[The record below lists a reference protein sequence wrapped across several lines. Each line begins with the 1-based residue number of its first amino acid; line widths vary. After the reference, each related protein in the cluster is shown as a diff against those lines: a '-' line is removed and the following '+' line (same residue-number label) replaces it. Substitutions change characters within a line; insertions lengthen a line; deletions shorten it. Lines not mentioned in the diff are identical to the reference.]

1 MEKLLTS
8 PTININDK
16 DMAKDSAKNDNPF
29 VTTGYAGAEYFCD
42 REKETEDIIRY
53 LTNGNNVALIS
64 PRRYGKSDLLR
75 HCFAQKTITDNYYT
89 FIVDI
94 YSTKTVA
101 EMVSKLGS
109 AILETLKPKGKK
121 AWEKFLAI
129 LSSVRSGISFD
140 INGQPSWTMSVGDI
154 HSPTATLDEIF
165 AYLQN
170 ADRPCLVVIDE
181 FQQITKYGDPNI
193 EAEIRTRVQY
203 CSNAHFVFSGS
214 RRQLMGSIF
223 TSPARPFYQSVT
235 LYHLDRLPLDRYSEF
250 CVSLFKKRGKYL
262 DIAVVNHLYK
272 QFDGVTY
279 YMQRVM
285 NELFSQTAVGATCV
299 ENDVS
304 KAVDEIIAVSSTI
317 YEDLM
322 YQLPEKQSRVLMAV
336 AKDGSAQN
344 VTSGSFTKR
353 HGLTSP
359 NSVKSAI
366 PALIDKGLLTQD
378 KGVYKVY
385 DLFFAIWLVKNC

>member
-1 MEKLLTS
+1 
-8 PTININDK
+8 
-16 DMAKDSAKNDNPF
+16 MAKEKVKIDNPF

-42 REKETEDIIRY
+42 REKETADIIRY

-75 HCFAQKTITDNYYT
+75 HCFAQKVIADHYYT

-101 EMVSKLGS
+101 EMVAKLGS

-129 LSSVRSGISFD
+129 LASVRSGISFD
-140 INGQPSWTMSVGDI
+140 INGQPSWTMTVGDI
-154 HSPTATLDEIF
+154 QSPTATLDEIF
-165 AYLQN
+165 TYLQN

-193 EAEIRTRVQY
+193 EAEIRTRVLY
-203 CSNAHFVFSGS
+203 CNNAHFVFSGS
-214 RRQLMGSIF
+214 RRQLMGAIF

-235 LYHLDRLPLDRYSEF
+235 LYHLDRLPLDRYTAF
-250 CVSLFKKRGKYL
+250 CVSHFKKKGKRL
-262 DIAVVNHLYK
+262 DDAVVSRLYS

-285 NELFSQTAVGATCV
+285 NELFSRTAADATCV
-299 ENDVS
+299 EDDVS
-304 KAVDEIIAVSSTI
+304 KAVDEIIAVSSPI

-322 YQLPEKQSRVLMAV
+322 YQLPEKQSRVLVAV
-336 AKDGSAQN
+336 AKDGCAEN
-344 VTSGSFTKR
+344 VTSGKFIKR
-353 HGLTSP
+353 HGLVSP

-378 KGVYKVY
+378 KGTYKVY
-385 DLFFAIWLVKNC
+385 DLFFALWLVKNF

>member
-1 MEKLLTS
+1 MSKEKV
-8 PTININDK
+8 K
-16 DMAKDSAKNDNPF
+16 ADNPF

-42 REKETEDIIRY
+42 REKETQDITRY

-75 HCFAQKTITDNYYT
+75 HCFAQKAIADHYYT

-101 EMVSKLGS
+101 EMVAKLGS

-121 AWEKFLAI
+121 VWEKFLAI

-165 AYLQN
+165 DYLN
-170 ADRPCLVVIDE
+170 YADRPCLVVIDE
-181 FQQITKYGDPNI
+181 FQQITKYGDANI

-214 RRQLMGSIF
+214 RRQLMGAIF

-235 LYHLDRLPLDRYSEF
+235 LYHLDRLPLDRYTEF
-250 CVSLFKKRGKYL
+250 CMSHFKKRGKTL
-262 DIAVVNHLYK
+262 DTAVVSLLYQ

-285 NELFSQTAVGATCV
+285 NELFSQTAVGTTCV
-299 ENDVS
+299 EADVS
-304 KAVDEIIAVSSTI
+304 KAINEIIAVSSPI

-322 YQLPEKQSRVLMAV
+322 YQLPEKQSRVLIAV
-336 AKDGSAQN
+336 AKDGRAEN

-353 HGLTSP
+353 HGLASP

-378 KGVYKVY
+378 KSVYKVY
-385 DLFFAIWLVKNC
+385 DLFFAIWLVKNF

>member
-1 MEKLLTS
+1 
-8 PTININDK
+8 
-16 DMAKDSAKNDNPF
+16 MARERVHIDNPF
-29 VTTGYAGAEYFCD
+29 VTTGYAGADYFCD
-42 REKETEDIIRY
+42 RGKETQDIIRY

-75 HCFAQKTITDNYYT
+75 HCFAQPIIADNYYT

-109 AILETLKPKGKK
+109 AILETLKPRGKK

-140 INGQPSWTMSVGDI
+140 MNGQPSWTMSVGDI

-165 AYLQN
+165 AYLQD

-214 RRQLMGSIF
+214 RRQLMGAIF

-235 LYHLDRLPLDRYSEF
+235 LYHLDRLPLDRYTEF
-250 CVSLFKKRGKYL
+250 CVNHFKQKAKIL
-262 DIAVVNHLYK
+262 DGAVVARLYQ

-285 NELFSQTAVGATCV
+285 NELFSRTPIGVPCV
-299 ENDVS
+299 EADVS
-304 KAVDEIIAVSSTI
+304 KAVDEIIAVSSPI

-322 YQLPEKQSRVLMAV
+322 YQLPEKQSRVLIAV
-336 AKDGSAQN
+336 AKDGFAKN
-344 VTSGSFTKR
+344 VTGGAFIKR
-353 HGLTSP
+353 HGLPSP

-378 KGVYKVY
+378 KDTYKVY
-385 DLFFAIWLVKNC
+385 DIFFAIWLNKNF

>member
-1 MEKLLTS
+1 
-8 PTININDK
+8 
-16 DMAKDSAKNDNPF
+16 MAKERAKIDNPF
-29 VTTGYAGAEYFCD
+29 VTTGYAGAEFFCD

-75 HCFAQKTITDNYYT
+75 HCFAQKTIIDNYYT

-101 EMVSKLGS
+101 EMVGKLGS

-121 AWEKFLAI
+121 TWEKFLAI
-129 LSSVRSGISFD
+129 ISSVRSGISFD

-214 RRQLMGSIF
+214 RRQLMGTIF

-250 CVSLFKKRGKYL
+250 CTNLFEKRGKHL

-299 ENDVS
+299 EEDVS

-322 YQLPEKQSRVLMAV
+322 YQLPEKQSRVLIAV
-336 AKDGSAQN
+336 AKDGSAKN

-353 HGLTSP
+353 HSLPSP

>member
-1 MEKLLTS
+1 
-8 PTININDK
+8 
-16 DMAKDSAKNDNPF
+16 MAKKKEKIENPF
-29 VTTGYAGAEYFCD
+29 VTTGYVGAEYFCD
-42 REKETEDIIRY
+42 REKETNDITRY

-75 HCFAQKTITDNYYT
+75 HCFAQKDIANNYYT
-89 FIVDI
+89 FIIDI

-101 EMVSKLGS
+101 EMVAKLGS
-109 AILETLKPKGKK
+109 AILETLKPRGKK
-121 AWEKFLAI
+121 TWEKFLAI

-154 HSPTATLDEIF
+154 HSPSATLDEIF
-165 AYLQN
+165 TYLQQ
-170 ADRPCLVVIDE
+170 ADRPCLVAIDE
-181 FQQITKYGDPNI
+181 FQQITKYNDPNI
-193 EAEIRTRVQY
+193 EAELRTHVQY

-214 RRQLMGSIF
+214 RRQLMGAIF

-235 LYHLDRLPLDRYSEF
+235 LYHLNRLTLERYTEF
-250 CVSLFKKRGKYL
+250 CMAHFKQRGKIL
-262 DIAVVNHLYK
+262 DAAVVNCLYG

-285 NELFSQTAVGATCV
+285 NELYSRTALGAVCV
-299 ENDVS
+299 EADVS
-304 KAVDEIIAVSSTI
+304 KAVEEIIAVSSTI

-322 YQLPEKQSRVLMAV
+322 YQLPEKQSRVLIAV
-336 AKDGSAQN
+336 AKDGSAEN
-344 VTSGSFTKR
+344 VTSGSFAKR

-366 PALIDKGLLTQD
+366 PALIDKGLITQD

-385 DLFFAIWLVKNC
+385 DLFFALWLIKNF

>member
-1 MEKLLTS
+1 MEKKET
-8 PTININDK
+8 K
-16 DMAKDSAKNDNPF
+16 VGNPF

-42 REKETEDIIRY
+42 REKETEDIIRF

-75 HCFAQKTITDNYYT
+75 HCFAQRDISDNYYT

-94 YSTKTVA
+94 YSTKSVA
-101 EMVSKLGS
+101 EMVGKLGS

-121 AWEKFLAI
+121 VWERFLAV

-165 AYLQN
+165 NYLQH

-193 EAEIRTRVQY
+193 EAEIRTHVQY

-235 LYHLDRLPLDRYSEF
+235 LYHLNCIPQKKYTEF
-250 CVSLFKKRGKYL
+250 CVSHFMKRGKTL
-262 DIAVVNHLYK
+262 NEDVVECLYE

-285 NELFSQTAVGATCV
+285 NELFSKTKTGDVCV
-299 ENDVS
+299 KDDVAG
-304 KAVDEIIAVSSTI
+304 AVDEIIAISSTI

-322 YQLPEKQSRVLMAV
+322 YQLPEKQSRVLIAV
-336 AKDGSAQN
+336 AKDGSATN
-344 VTSGSFTKR
+344 VTGGSFTKR

-366 PALIDKGLLTQD
+366 PVLEDKGLLTHD
-378 KGVYKVY
+378 KGIYKVY
-385 DLFFAIWLVKNC
+385 DLFFSIWLARNF

>member
-1 MEKLLTS
+1 
-8 PTININDK
+8 
-16 DMAKDSAKNDNPF
+16 MAKNKVKVGNPF
-29 VTTGYAGAEYFCD
+29 VTTGYAGAAYFCD
-42 REKETEDIIRY
+42 REKETEDIIRF

-75 HCFAQKTITDNYYT
+75 HCFAQKEIADNYYT

-101 EMVSKLGS
+101 EMVGKLGS
-109 AILETLKPKGKK
+109 ALLETLKPKGKK
-121 AWEKFLAI
+121 VWEGFLAI

-154 HSPTATLDEIF
+154 HSPTTTLDEIF
-165 AYLQN
+165 NYLQQ
-170 ADRPCLVVIDE
+170 ADRPCLVAIDE

-214 RRQLMGSIF
+214 RRQLMGAIF

-235 LYHLDRLPLDRYSEF
+235 LYHLNRLPLDKYSDF
-250 CVSLFKKRGKYL
+250 CISQFKKWGKTL
-262 DIAVVNHLYK
+262 DKDVVGLLYE

-285 NELFSQTAVGATCV
+285 NEMFGRTATGSVCV
-299 ENDVS
+299 KEDIA

-322 YQLPEKQSRVLMAV
+322 YQLPEKQSRVLIAV
-336 AKDGSAQN
+336 AKEGCAVN
-344 VTSGSFTKR
+344 VTSGGFTKKY
-353 HGLTSP
+353 GLTSP

-366 PALIDKGLLTQD
+366 PVLVDKGLLTQD
-378 KGVYKVY
+378 KGTYKVY
-385 DLFFAIWLVKNC
+385 DLFFAIWLVRNF